1 LRDQRLLLAGVV
13 MPLHQAATSA
23 IGVGLETVCLD
34 LGGACWLLRSFTE
47 GLPLALDERI
57 SRFVSQPGKTPDATV
72 QIHWAS
78 EFLDPGPALFDAG
91 PWRAYSA
98 GDGLQFDF
106 FTPIIGPE
114 TYKRAI
120 FAPDFNSG
128 EVLLNRRLLEK
139 LDSYYPFEYPL
150 DELASMHRLA
160 QGRGVE
166 LHCCGMKTSD
176 GRGFLFVGH
185 SGAGKS
191 TLGKSW
197 VAHRQAAILSDDRV
211 IVTDGDNGFRIH
223 GTPWHGE
230 AGLAKN
236 ASADLRGIFLIQHG
250 ERNQTIA
257 LRPLVASV
265 ELLSRSFVPW
275 YRPRDLDF
283 TVAFLERVAESVPVY
298 IFRCLPDVSAIE
310 YLERHHA
317 I

>member
-1 LRDQRLLLAGVV
+1 MA
-13 MPLHQAATSA
+13 HQTAIAATGCA
-23 IGVGLETVCLD
+23 LEAVRLD
-34 LGGACWLLRSFTE
+34 LGGACWQLRSFTE
-47 GLPLALDERI
+47 GLPLALGERI
-57 SRFVSQPGKTPDATV
+57 SEFVSQAGQAPDATV
-72 QIHWAS
+72 DIHWADQFS
-78 EFLDPGPALFDAG
+78 DPGPVLFDAG

-106 FTPIIGPE
+106 FTRILGPE

-120 FAPDFNSG
+120 FSPDFNSG
-128 EVLLNRRLLEK
+128 EVFLSRRLLEK
-139 LDSYYPFEYPL
+139 LDCYYPFEYPL

-160 QGRGVE
+160 QGKGVE
-166 LHCCGMKTSD
+166 LHCCGLATEE

-197 VAHRQAAILSDDRV
+197 VAHRNAAILSDDRV
-211 IVTDGDNGFRIH
+211 VVTNGDKGFRIH

-236 ASADLRGIFLIQHG
+236 ASAELEAIFLIQHG
-250 ERNQTIA
+250 QRNQAIA
-257 LRPLVASV
+257 MKPSVASV

-283 TVAFLERVAESVPVY
+283 SMAFLERVTSQIPVY
-298 IFRCLPDVSAIE
+298 EFQCLPDVSAVE
-310 YLERHHA
+310 YLERAHE

>member
-1 LRDQRLLLAGVV
+1 MAQREIAVPAV
-13 MPLHQAATSA
+13 DCA
-23 IGVGLETVCLD
+23 LETVCLD
-34 LGGACWLLRSFTE
+34 LGGACWQLRSFAD
-47 GLPLALDERI
+47 GLPVALDRRVAE
-57 SRFVSQPGKTPDATV
+57 FVSRPGRTPDATV
-72 QIHWAS
+72 DIRWAT
-78 EFLDPGPALFDAG
+78 EFPSPGPVLFDAG

-106 FTPIIGPE
+106 FTRILGPE

-128 EVLLNRRLLEK
+128 QVLLNRRLLEK

-166 LHCCGMKTSD
+166 LHCCGLKTSD

-197 VAHRQAAILSDDRV
+197 TAHRKATILSDDRV
-211 IVTDGDNGFRIH
+211 VVTDGDNSFLIH

-236 ASADLRGIFLIQHG
+236 TSADLHGIFLIQQG
-250 ERNQTIA
+250 ERNETIA
-257 LRPLVASV
+257 MKPSVASV

-283 TVAFLERVAESVPVY
+283 TVAFLERVTATVPVY

>member
-1 LRDQRLLLAGVV
+1 
-13 MPLHQAATSA
+13 
-23 IGVGLETVCLD
+23 
-34 LGGACWLLRSFTE
+34 
-47 GLPLALDERI
+47 
-57 SRFVSQPGKTPDATV
+57 
-72 QIHWAS
+72 
-78 EFLDPGPALFDAG
+78 
-91 PWRAYSA
+91 
-98 GDGLQFDF
+98 LQFDF
-106 FTPIIGPE
+106 FTRILGPE
-114 TYKRAI
+114 AYKRAI

-128 EVLLNRRLLEK
+128 HVLLNRRLLEK

-166 LHCCGMKTSD
+166 LHCCGLKTSD

-197 VAHRQAAILSDDRV
+197 MAHRNATILSDDRV
-211 IVTDGDNGFRIH
+211 VVTDGDHINNKNGFRIH

-236 ASADLRGIFLIQHG
+236 ASAKLQGIFLIQHG
-250 ERNQTIA
+250 ERNETIA
-257 LRPLVASV
+257 LKPSVASV
-265 ELLSRSFVPW
+265 ELLSRCFVPW

-283 TVAFLERVAESVPVY
+283 TAAFLERVAEKIPVY